1 MIMTRTSRVILIMK
15 MAKDDGDFGD
25 DDDDKKDVDVYD
37 DKCNNNNEL

>member
-1 MIMTRTSRVILIMK
+1 MTRTSRVILIMK
-15 MAKDDGDFGD
+15 MAEDDGDFGD